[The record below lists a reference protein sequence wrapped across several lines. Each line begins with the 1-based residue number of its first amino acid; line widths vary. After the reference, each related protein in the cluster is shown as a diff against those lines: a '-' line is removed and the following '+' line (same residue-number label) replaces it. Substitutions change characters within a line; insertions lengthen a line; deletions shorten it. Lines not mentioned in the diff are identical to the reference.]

1 MRFAKVENGTV
12 TNIVEGEE
20 AQIMQH
26 AAKTQQMWLEC
37 DRAVGKG
44 WRHTGRKFLPP
55 EVQERYRTLVTA
67 AEFVYQFT
75 PEEWAAI
82 QKRAEKSAEVRQHL
96 DAIKLEGFADLSS
109 ARIVD
114 LLEKLDIEQ
123 ERAVEIGRGLKI
135 G

>member
-1 MRFAKVENGTV
+1 M
-12 TNIVEGEE
+12 
-20 AQIMQH
+20 
-26 AAKTQQMWLEC
+26 
-37 DRAVGKG
+37 
-44 WRHTGRKFLPP
+44 PP